1 MRSFVWVWLAA
12 CAPDTEPEDGI
23 TLLEP
28 REQLIRL
35 SIDLRGVFPTES
47 ELVAIEEHP
56 SLYADFV
63 DRYLQDA
70 RFPDRMTD
78 LFHLR
83 YLTRTGDLSVD
94 ADSDELGLPEEV
106 VAASL
111 AEEPL
116 ALVRRVIAEDLPYD
130 QVVLADYTMA
140 DPITAWMWG
149 IERPVP
155 EVETGEF
162 LPSHYTDGREHAGVL
177 TMTTLWTRYPSA
189 GVNSNRHR
197 ANAVSRILL
206 CDDYLARP
214 VSFARTQIDALTSGD
229 PEDVIRDTP
238 TCQSCHSSLDPLA
251 AHFYGF
257 WWEVDGDFRDQTT
270 YRPEDEPMWRDH
282 ANKPP
287 GYFGRP
293 TYGIREL
300 AEQIAADER
309 FERCAV
315 KTVFEGLT
323 QRSVSD
329 ADWAELA
336 PHQAAFDEGVVRE
349 LVRSIVLSRA
359 YLAAQDDHDRVT
371 LKMVSPAVLESV
383 IYEKTGYRWTMD
395 GRPALAS
402 NVSGLAVLGGGIDAR
417 FVTRPSHDPSVGM
430 VLIQERLAQ
439 GAGREV
445 ATHDLDP
452 EREGEAVLL
461 DYVNQDMVPETHPV
475 EFDQQIRALYLELTA
490 APLSDEDPQ
499 VEALIDL
506 WKRAYSVEG
515 SAETAWAGVISVV
528 LRDPRLLF
536 Y

>member
-1 MRSFVWVWLAA
+1 MFAWGCV
-12 CAPDTEPEDGI
+12 EPLEADEGW

-35 SIDLRGVFPTES
+35 SVDLRGV
-47 ELVAIEEHP
+47 HP
-56 SLYADFV
+56 SESDLQLVDENPALYTDFV
-63 DRYLQDA
+63 ERYLQDP
-70 RFPDRMTD
+70 RFPDQITD
-78 LFHLR
+78 RFHVQ
-83 YLTRTGDLSVD
+83 YLTRTGDLAVD
-94 ADSDELGLPEEV
+94 ADVEAFGLEEDE

-116 ALVRRVIAEDLPYD
+116 ALIRQIVAEDLPYE

-149 IERPVP
+149 IERPV
-155 EVETGEF
+155 VEDDTGEF
-162 LPSHYTDGREHAGVL
+162 LPSHYVDGREHAGVL

-189 GVNSNRHR
+189 GVNGNRHR

-229 PEDVIRDTP
+229 PEDVIRETP

-257 WWEVDGDFRDQTT
+257 WWEVDGDFREQTT
-270 YRPEDEPMWRDH
+270 YRPEDEPLWRDH
-282 ANKPP
+282 ADKPP

-293 TYGIREL
+293 TQGIREL
-300 AEQIAADER
+300 ADQIAEDQR
-309 FERCAV
+309 LRQCAV

-323 QRSVSD
+323 QRTTSD
-329 ADWAELA
+329 EDWAELA
-336 PHQAAFDEGVVRE
+336 PHRAAFESGVIRD
-349 LVRSIVLSRA
+349 LVRSIVLSEGYRA
-359 YLAAQDDHDRVT
+359 GADEHDRVT
-371 LKMVSPAVLESV
+371 LKMVSPATLESIV
-383 IYEKTGYRWTMD
+383 YQKTGYRWTMD
-395 GRPALAS
+395 GRKALSA
-402 NVSGLAVLGGGIDAR
+402 NVNGLAVLGGGIDAR
-417 FVTRPSHDPSVGM
+417 FVTHPSHDPSVGM

-439 GAGREV
+439 AAAQAV
-445 ATHDLDP
+445 AAHDLDP

-461 DYVNQDMVPETHPV
+461 ALVNLDMTPESHPA
-475 EFDQQIRALYLELTA
+475 EFAQQINALYLEITGI
-490 APLSDEDPQ
+490 PLPEGDPQ
-499 VEALIDL
+499 PEALVDL

-515 SAETAWAGVISVV
+515 SKEMAWSAVISVV